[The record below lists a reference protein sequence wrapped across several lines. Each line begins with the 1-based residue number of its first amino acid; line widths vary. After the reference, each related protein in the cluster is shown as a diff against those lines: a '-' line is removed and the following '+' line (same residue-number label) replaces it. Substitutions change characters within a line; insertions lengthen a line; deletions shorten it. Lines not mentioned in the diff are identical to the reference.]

1 MDILGRQR
9 LNELILRVAAGKG
22 EGIEEFVKSNIREI
36 SERVK
41 IYEDPEG
48 EVVQ

>member
-1 MDILGRQR
+1 M
-9 LNELILRVAAGKG
+9 NELILRVAAGNG
-22 EGIEEFVKSNIREI
+22 EEIEEFVKSNIREI

-48 EVVQ
+48 EVMQ